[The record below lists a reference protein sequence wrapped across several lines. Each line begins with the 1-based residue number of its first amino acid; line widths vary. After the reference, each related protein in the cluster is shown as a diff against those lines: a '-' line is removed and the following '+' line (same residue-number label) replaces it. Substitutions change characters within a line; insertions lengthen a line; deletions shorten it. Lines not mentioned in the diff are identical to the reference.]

1 MKKEPVVVS
10 TDKNIT
16 KYLLPGDIT
25 LIINH
30 NKLNDIVAMQII
42 SKGGNY
48 IEKKAGTGA
57 ITASVMMKGTKKY
70 SSLDLSQVMEQNGI
84 KIAPANGS
92 DYFSIAV
99 KTTRNDL
106 PLTFD
111 LLNEIINNAS
121 FEPQEI
127 ARVKAEQIQNIQKNR
142 DMPAST
148 AFEEFKTAIWTGT
161 PLSLIHI

>member
-1 MKKEPVVVS
+1 
-10 TDKNIT
+10 
-16 KYLLPGDIT
+16 
-25 LIINH
+25 
-30 NKLNDIVAMQII
+30 
-42 SKGGNY
+42 
-48 IEKKAGTGA
+48 
-57 ITASVMMKGTKKY
+57 
-70 SSLDLSQVMEQNGI
+70 MEQNGI

-127 ARVKAEQIQNIQKNR
+127 ARVKAEQIQNIQK
-142 DMPAST
+142 T
-148 AFEEFKTAIWTGT
+148 ATCRQAVHLKNSKPQSGQAHLTE
-161 PLSLIHI
+161 